1 VKVHVA
7 GICVCYT
14 CSKEGSISEK
24 KTVKKIRHQEMQGK
38 QEKNKCYAAKVN
50 KTKPKNPKDN
60 RENLD
65 NSFDRN

>member
-1 VKVHVA
+1 
-7 GICVCYT
+7 
-14 CSKEGSISEK
+14 
-24 KTVKKIRHQEMQGK
+24 MQGK

-65 NSFDRN
+65 NSFDRNWTTWNYSR